1 MQYKHKQLSHLG
13 SSVLLLP
20 GVLGALELAAAL
32 QLLASRTDLRGP
44 RPRSLSG
51 ESERADCGDSVPAS
65 EPGVGVSCCWPGLH
79 YFLFISDIGMT
90 VPLPREGTY
99 YGLFHTILSR
109 HCETS
114 RRLVGSSSDDGY
126 LGLRN
131 MRGEWRMVR

>member
-1 MQYKHKQLSHLG
+1 MQHKHKQLSHLG

-65 EPGVGVSCCWPGLH
+65 EPGVGVSCCWPGLNINL
-79 YFLFISDIGMT
+79 YLFQ
-90 VPLPREGTY
+90 
-99 YGLFHTILSR
+99 ILK
-109 HCETS
+109 
-114 RRLVGSSSDDGY
+114 
-126 LGLRN
+126 
-131 MRGEWRMVR
+131 

>member
-1 MQYKHKQLSHLG
+1 MAWLCNCTIEDAVHKHKQLSHLG

-65 EPGVGVSCCWPGLH
+65 DRVASFDRPAS
-79 YFLFISDIGMT
+79 
-90 VPLPREGTY
+90 
-99 YGLFHTILSR
+99 
-109 HCETS
+109 
-114 RRLVGSSSDDGY
+114 
-126 LGLRN
+126 
-131 MRGEWRMVR
+131 